1 MSKLK
6 LLSVLMLFIASAVV
20 GSSCSDDKDEP
31 SNPSKSKSTYYTITS
46 DLGVDAMGSDYGVI
60 PSLTL
65 VCLEYNAQNELIN
78 TQTWQNVKDG
88 DNHRFTANEKCVK
101 VVIRIE
107 LRATV
112 AGQTSSM
119 NRYVATVNYLTI
131 KGNTNIKL
139 DGNTRTTTVNPI

>member
-6 LLSVLMLFIASAVV
+6 LVSLLILLIASAI
-20 GSSCSDDKDEP
+20 GCPSCSDDKDEP
-31 SNPSKSKSTYYTITS
+31 DNPVKQKSTYVVS
-46 DLGVDAMGSDYGVI
+46 SNLDVDAMASGHDVVAT
-60 PSLTL
+60 LTL

-78 TQTWQNVKDG
+78 TQTWGNVKDG
-88 DNHRFTANEKCVK
+88 GSRKFTANERCVK

-107 LRATV
+107 LTAT
-112 AGQTSSM
+112 ANGQTASM

-131 KGNTNIKL
+131 NGNININL